1 MALTN
6 AQLQE
11 ILSEAG
17 VDSAHMRTA
26 ATAILERHGLSL
38 EAIKEERDTAIKA
51 RDDALK
57 ERDTYKADAEKL
69 TEVRKELETVKGGD
83 WENKYKTLVAE
94 TAAKEARAAK
104 SAALESYFKAKGI
117 DGGNLKIAMLSA
129 AALTDALELKK
140 DGAIK
145 DTAALDALVS
155 CDLAPLVS
163 HIETVPA
170 HNPPASGGAVMPSG
184 DGMTIDDI
192 YKIEDATERQKAINE
207 HPALFGYSSP

>member
-6 AQLQE
+6 KGLRE

-17 VDSAHMRTA
+17 ISDENVKSAVDKIMSGHN
-26 ATAILERHGLSL
+26 ATVDALKER
-38 EAIKEERDTAIKA
+38 EETAIKA

-104 SAALESYFKAKGI
+104 SAALEAYFKGKGI

-129 AALTDALELKK
+129 AAQIDALELKK

-145 DTAALDALVS
+145 DTSALDALVS
-155 CDLAPLVS
+155 GDLAPLVS

-170 HNPPASGGAVMPSG
+170 HNPPASGATVKPSYSTLQEA
-184 DGMTIDDI
+184 MS
-192 YKIEDATERQKAINE
+192 YKNQHPEAEINYDQFFQ
-207 HPALFGYSSP
+207 PTAK